1 MRIALAQLNPT
12 IGDFEGNI
20 QKIENAIQK
29 FQSDP
34 PDLIVFSEL
43 FLTGYPPK
51 DYLERT
57 DFIQASENALKEVSR
72 ISSRF
77 PDTGFLI
84 GTIRPTKR
92 ATGNPLYNSAL
103 LIQNGE
109 ILFEQHK
116 TLLPTYDV
124 FDEYRYFAPSPQI
137 LPFAFKSEKLGITIC
152 EDMWTEPH
160 LWPQRTYPLNP
171 IESLAHQGATL
182 LINLSASPFYV
193 GKEKI
198 RYQLLQKH
206 AKTHRL
212 PFFMVNQVGGNDELI
227 FDGGTMG
234 VDSKGELILHFPHFK
249 EHIETIDLKA
259 LPHPFA
265 FKPMENISS
274 MYQALLLGLQDYMQK
289 CGFHKVVLG
298 LSGGIDSSL
307 VACLACEAI
316 GPENV
321 LGISMPSQFSS
332 KESIEDAESLAKN
345 LGIAFQIIPIDPIVD
360 AYTHALARAFEGTS
374 PGIAEENIQA
384 RIRGNILMAFSNKF
398 GYLLLSTGNKSELA
412 MGYCTLYGDLSGGLS
427 VIGDVPKTLVYQLA
441 KYANRKKELIPPRC
455 FTKAPS
461 AELRPNQTDQDTLP
475 PYDILDTIL
484 DLYLEQAFSREAIIR
499 KGFSSETVN
508 FVIHTLHKNEYKR
521 RQAPP
526 VLKLFPKSFGTGRRM
541 PIAARF
547 PI

>member
-1 MRIALAQLNPT
+1 MRIALAQCNPT

-20 QKIENAIQK
+20 RKIEDTIQRL
-29 FQSDP
+29 SSNV
-34 PDLIVFSEL
+34 PDLIVFSEM

-51 DYLERT
+51 DYLERP
-57 DFIQASENALKEVSR
+57 DFIQASENALQEVLHL
-72 ISSRF
+72 SSRF
-77 PDTGFLI
+77 PHTGFLI
-84 GTIRPTKR
+84 GTVRPTGSP
-92 ATGNPLYNSAL
+92 TGNPLYNSAV
-103 LIQNGE
+103 LIQNGTL
-109 ILFEQHK
+109 LFEQHK

-124 FDEYRYFAPSPQI
+124 FDEFRYFAPSPHIQ
-137 LPFAFKSEKLGITIC
+137 PFAFKGEKLGITIC
-152 EDMWTEPH
+152 EDMWTESE
-160 LWPQRTYPLNP
+160 LWPEKTYVIDPV
-171 IESLAHQGATL
+171 EKLAKQGATV
-182 LINLSASPFYV
+182 LINLSSSPFYV

-206 AKTHRL
+206 AQKHRL
-212 PFFMVNQVGGNDELI
+212 PFLMVNQVGGNDELI
-227 FDGGTMG
+227 FDGRSMAVNARGA
-234 VDSKGELILHFPHFK
+234 LILHFPPFK
-249 EHIETIDLKA
+249 EHIAIVDLNA
-259 LPHPFA
+259 LPDPFV
-265 FKPMENISS
+265 FEPMENVSA
-274 MYQALLLGLQDYMQK
+274 MYQALILGLQDYMRK
-289 CGFHKVVLG
+289 CGFQKVVLG

-332 KESIEDAESLAKN
+332 KASIEDAEILAKN
-345 LGIAFQIIPIDPIVD
+345 LGIAFQIIPIDPIVK
-360 AYTHALARAFEGTS
+360 AYHDTLAKAFQGTP

-398 GYLLLSTGNKSELA
+398 GSLLLSTGNKSELA

-427 VIGDVPKTLVYQLA
+427 VIGDVPKTDVYRLA
-441 KYANRKKELIPPRC
+441 QYANRKKEYIPQRC

-475 PYDILDTIL
+475 PYDMLDAIL
-484 DLYLEQAFSREAIIR
+484 DLYLEKELSRNAILE
-499 KGFSSETVN
+499 KGFAPETVD
-508 FVIHTLHKNEYKR
+508 FVIRTLHKNEYKR

>member
-1 MRIALAQLNPT
+1 MRIALAQCNPT

-20 QKIENAIQK
+20 QKIKNAIHHL
-29 FQSDP
+29 QSNP
-34 PDLIVFSEL
+34 PDLLVFSEM

-51 DYLERT
+51 DYLERA
-57 DFIQASENALKEVSR
+57 DFIQASEKALQEVLRLSA
-72 ISSRF
+72 RF

-84 GTIRPTKR
+84 GTIRPTR
-92 ATGNPLYNSAL
+92 VSTGNPLYNSAL
-103 LIQNGE
+103 LIQNGTL
-109 ILFEQHK
+109 LFEQHK

-124 FDEYRYFAPSPQI
+124 FDEFRYFAPAQEI
-137 LPFAFKSEKLGITIC
+137 RPFPFKSEKLGITIC
-152 EDMWTEPH
+152 EDMWTEPN
-160 LWPQRTYPLNP
+160 LWPQKTYSINP
-171 IESLAHQGATL
+171 VETLVQQGATL

-193 GKEKI
+193 GKENI
-198 RYQLLQKH
+198 RYRLLQKH
-206 AKTHRL
+206 AQKYHL

-227 FDGGTMG
+227 FDGGSIG
-234 VDSKGELILHFPHFK
+234 INAKGELVLHFPYFK
-249 EHIETIDLKA
+249 EHMDLIDFNA
-259 LPHPFA
+259 LPEPWA
-265 FKPMENISS
+265 FEPMENISA
-274 MYQALLLGLQDYMQK
+274 MYQALLLGLQDYMRK
-289 CGFHKVVLG
+289 CGFQKVVLG

-316 GPENV
+316 GPQNV
-321 LGISMPSQFSS
+321 LGVSMPSKFSS
-332 KESIEDAESLAKN
+332 KESIEDAECLAKN
-345 LGIAFQIIPIDPIVD
+345 LGIAFQKIPIDPIVESYMY
-360 AYTHALARAFEGTS
+360 ALTHAFEGTS

-427 VIGDVPKTLVYQLA
+427 VIGDVPKTWVYKLA
-441 KYANRKKELIPPRC
+441 SYANRHKEYIPKRC

-475 PYDILDTIL
+475 PYDILDAIL
-484 DLYLEQAFSREAIIR
+484 DFYLEQELSRNAVIE
-499 KGFSSETVN
+499 KGFPQDVVD